1 MPSVPPADEEDA
13 AAAASVAARLRAMPG
28 GIPSPLR
35 GMRRRPARALAAPSG
50 VRNRRKDP
58 PAATP
63 RERRRD
69 AVSRPQG
76 DTGREA
82 GQHA

>member
-1 MPSVPPADEEDA
+1 MPPVPPADEEDT
-13 AAAASVAARLRAMPG
+13 AARPRAMPG
-28 GIPSPLR
+28 GIPGPIR

-63 RERRRD
+63 GDRRRD
-69 AVSRPQG
+69 ALSRPQG